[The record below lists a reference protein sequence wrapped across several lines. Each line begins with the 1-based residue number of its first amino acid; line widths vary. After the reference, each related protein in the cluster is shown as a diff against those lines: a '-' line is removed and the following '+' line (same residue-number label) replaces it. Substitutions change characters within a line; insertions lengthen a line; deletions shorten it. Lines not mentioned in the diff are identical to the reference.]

1 MSDLREQLQSL
12 TKSLKRKMNGVED
25 EDDEDFDETSLPL
38 YELKLHPDDVK
49 SLLDGAPSPEAREAW
64 KGGRALNREDHC
76 RLLLV
81 ESEAARAG
89 RWEGVACTSSA
100 ELYAEGREWWE
111 THAGLRGGA

>member
-1 MSDLREQLQSL
+1 MAGL
-12 TKSLKRKMNGVED
+12 ED
-25 EDDEDFDETSLPL
+25 EDDEDFDEMSLPL

-64 KGGRALNREDHC
+64 REGRALSREDHC

-81 ESEAARAG
+81 ESEAAAEG

-111 THAGLRGGA
+111 THAGLRGAA